1 MEEHR
6 YMGISKSYIDLLN
19 GMSLSSLK
27 NEKRSILLMLQ
38 RLDLTDDEFYDLIK
52 KLELIHLITLQNTS
66 TN

>member
-1 MEEHR
+1 MEEQKS
-6 YMGISKSYIDLLN
+6 MGISKSYIDLLN

-27 NEKRSILLMLQ
+27 NEKESILLMLQ
-38 RLDLTDDEFYDLIK
+38 RLDLNDDEFYDLIK